1 MLSILK
7 ISGLFWNS
15 IYYYSYTMTYPPS
28 IVLRFC
34 KKNDYIF
41 GCGGLAVLVESR
53 GCSLAVMCG
62 VLIAVASLVSLDS
75 RHTGPRAQAP

>member
-34 KKNDYIF
+34 KKIILF
-41 GCGGLAVLVESR
+41 LAVLGLAVLVESR
-53 GCSLAVMCG
+53 GCFLAVMCG
-62 VLIAVASLVSLDS
+62 VLVAVASLVSLDS

>member
-34 KKNDYIF
+34 KKNYFIF
-41 GCGGLAVLVESR
+41 GCAGSCCACGEQGLLS
-53 GCSLAVMCG
+53 GCDVWGS
-62 VLIAVASLVSLDS
+62 
-75 RHTGPRAQAP
+75 H